1 MSYEYVWIEER
12 RKRPIATIAI
22 VAINVAVYL
31 YTSYQ
36 NFFAQTTDEWV
47 NALSYVPVLLQTPSQ
62 WYRIITSMFTH
73 ADIFHI
79 FFNMWFL
86 YFFGSDVEK
95 RLGSLKYLIL
105 YFASGLLAIVFHT
118 AFIPIGGGIN
128 LVIPALGASGAISGV
143 LGAYLMLYPR
153 RKLSGCYLILII
165 PLCFTMTA
173 SWFLLLWFATQVI
186 YGYLR
191 FGGVAFFA
199 HVGGFV
205 SGIALVYPF
214 ARRRETVAEPLYQPF
229 FMEWRHRPGLG
240 RTLKAVLA
248 ILLLAVIGGAAYS
261 TLIAPSMSG
270 VYMYTIKVV
279 ENGGSATEDQA
290 FFSPPSDA
298 VPPSTDSPRI
308 VFNRLLWSGMLV
320 NPMYPS
326 NVVVRLQIP
335 EKIIRDPNYGLRI
348 RLSVDGLAMYD
359 SNHILKSF
367 NGSIKTDVI
376 NVGYYWLWP
385 VVSIGEYK
393 TFSVSING
401 VDVAGNVGSTIVFP
415 FAGIS
420 TLTSILALY
429 ISIYKD
435 REIAEEELWFVTPF
449 QI

>member
-1 MSYEYVWIEER
+1 MSYEYTWIRER
-12 RKRPIATIAI
+12 GKRPIATVAI
-22 VAINVAVYL
+22 IAINVAVYI

-36 NFFAQTTDEWV
+36 NLFAKTAQEWIDT
-47 NALSYVPVLLQTPSQ
+47 LSYVPVLLQTPSQ

-86 YFFGSDVEK
+86 YFFGSEVEK
-95 RLGSLKYLIL
+95 RLGSIKYLAL

-153 RKLSGCYLILII
+153 RKLSGCYLILVI

-173 SWFLLLWFATQVI
+173 SWFLLFWFATQVI

-205 SGIALVYPF
+205 SGIALIYPF
-214 ARRRETVAEPLYQPF
+214 ARRKEFREEEAFYQPF

-240 RTLKAVLA
+240 RALKIVLS

-261 TLIAPSMSG
+261 TLISPSMSG
-270 VYMYTIKVV
+270 VYMYSIKVV
-279 ENGGSATEDQA
+279 ENNVNVSEDQA
-290 FFSPPSDA
+290 YFSPPSDS
-298 VPPSTDSPRI
+298 VPPSTDNPRI

-320 NPMYPS
+320 NTMYPS
-326 NVVVRLQIP
+326 NTVVRIHFSGR
-335 EKIIRDPNYGLRI
+335 IRDPSYGLRI
-348 RLSVDGLAMYD
+348 RLSVDGFAVYD
-359 SNHILKSF
+359 YNHVLKSF
-367 NGSIKTDVI
+367 NGTIETDVI
-376 NVGYYWLWP
+376 NVAYYWLWTVP
-385 VVSIGEYK
+385 SVGEYK
-393 TFSVSING
+393 VFSVSIHG
-401 VDVAGNVGSTIVFP
+401 EDVAGDIGSAIVFP

-420 TLTSILALY
+420 TLTSIIALY

-435 REIAEEELWFVTPF
+435 REIAEEELWFITPF